1 MGEAAVATK
10 VVLDP
15 SEPERW
21 PELGFENLYAMS
33 WRDCVEAQTQALRLR
48 FERLSGSIPAL
59 DKLASKEGILSIDS
73 IEDALPLL
81 FDHRVFKNYPLS
93 LIETRNIPKLH
104 AWLGRL
110 TTHDLSAMDLTGL
123 TTIEGWLDRLDDFGM
138 LVTTSS
144 GTTGKLSFVPR
155 SRTEYPT
162 WERVYLAML
171 HATTGV
177 DPYTDPVETFAP
189 SYRGGHQTALKV
201 PMMFN
206 TIAAGGAEHYHTL
219 YQTHM
224 SADLMSLAGRMQ
236 AAEDRGELD
245 KLGLDPAL
253 LTARQDMIALA
264 KRRPQDLKDWFNKLF
279 EDYRGKRV
287 KISGLGSD
295 MLKTALDGRSN
306 GIKPEFGAGS
316 FAFYGG
322 GLKGF
327 KHDLPDWEAY
337 VREFFGIERLGTCY
351 GMSEI
356 MGITPRCAHGNYHFQ
371 PFTIPVL
378 FDADMKPLPREGT
391 QTGRF
396 GFFDLLAQTYWG
408 GFISGDEVTMHW
420 EEDCECGWKQPY
432 VDPAIS
438 RYSDKEGGDD
448 KITCAGTQK
457 VYDDFLNFVS
467 EG

>member
-1 MGEAAVATK
+1 MGATINRPE
-10 VVLDP
+10 LDP
-15 SEPERW
+15 AHPENW
-21 PELGFENLYAMS
+21 AACGWQALYEMS
-33 WRDCVEAQTQALRLR
+33 WRDCEEVQAAALKKR
-48 FERLSGSIPAL
+48 FERFHGQLPAF
-59 DKLASKEGILSIDS
+59 DKLAAKEGITSIDGV
-73 IEDALPLL
+73 EDALPLM

-110 TTHDLSAMDLTGL
+110 TTHDLSGMDLSGL
-123 TTIEGWLDRLDDFGM
+123 TTIEAWLDRLDEFGM
-138 LVTTSS
+138 IVTTSS

-155 SRTEYPT
+155 SQTEYPA
-162 WERVYLAML
+162 WERVYLSML
-171 HATTGV
+171 HAATGV

-201 PMMFN
+201 TMLFN
-206 TIAAGGAEHYHTL
+206 TLAAGGAEHYHTL

-253 LTARQDMIALA
+253 LAARQDMLALA
-264 KRRPQDLKDWFNKLF
+264 KSRPQDLKDWFNTLF

-287 KISGLGSD
+287 KISGLGGD
-295 MLKTALDGRSN
+295 MLRTALDGRSS
-306 GIKPEFGAGS
+306 GVKPEFGAGS

-327 KHDLPDWEAY
+327 KHGLPDWEAY

-356 MGITPRCAHGNYHFQ
+356 MGLSPRCSHGNYHIQ
-371 PFTIPVL
+371 PFTIPVV
-378 FDADMKPLPREGT
+378 FDADMKALPREGA

-408 GFISGDEVTMHW
+408 GFISGDEVTIHW
-420 EEDCECGWKQPY
+420 EEDCGCGWKQPH
-432 VDPAIS
+432 VGPAIS
-438 RYSDKEGGDD
+438 RFADKDGGDD
-448 KITCAGTQK
+448 KITCAGTAK
-457 VYDDFLNFVS
+457 AYDDFLSFVS